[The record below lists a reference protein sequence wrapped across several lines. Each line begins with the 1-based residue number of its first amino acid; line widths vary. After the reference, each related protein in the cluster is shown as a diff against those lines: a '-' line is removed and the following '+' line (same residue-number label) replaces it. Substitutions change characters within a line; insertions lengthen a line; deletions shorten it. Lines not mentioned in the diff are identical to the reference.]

1 MGKRKMSDDEKRW
14 ETEDDLRC
22 LSRAEELEAEL
33 AKDPERRKRLNE
45 MIKSR
50 MSEMAGLLKEKD

>member
-1 MGKRKMSDDEKRW
+1 MARGKMSDDEKRW

-22 LSRAEELEAEL
+22 LSRAEELETAL
-33 AKDPERRKRLNE
+33 KKDPERRKRLNE

-50 MSEMAGLLKEKD
+50 MSEMAGLINEKD